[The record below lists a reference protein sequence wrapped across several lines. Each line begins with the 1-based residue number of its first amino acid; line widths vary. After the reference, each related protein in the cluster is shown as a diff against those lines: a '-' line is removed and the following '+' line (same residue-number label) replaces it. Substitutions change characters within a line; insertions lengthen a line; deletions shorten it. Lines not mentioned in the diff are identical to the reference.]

1 MRIQIRRFRG
11 RGFRFECGAVRKR
24 KLPCA
29 GLVAT
34 DHALEVPEDLPAGDL
49 LAEAVATEDAAFHQ
63 ARVRASQSKTLGT
76 ASGKEHGSRDV
87 VADPGDL
94 VLLSEFV
101 Q

>member
-1 MRIQIRRFRG
+1 MEG
-11 RGFRFECGAVRKR
+11 WGVRSR
-24 KLPCA
+24 KLSDAC
-29 GLVAT
+29 LVAT
-34 DHALEVPEDLPAGDL
+34 NHALEEEEVPEDRAAGDL

-87 VADPGDL
+87 VANPGDL